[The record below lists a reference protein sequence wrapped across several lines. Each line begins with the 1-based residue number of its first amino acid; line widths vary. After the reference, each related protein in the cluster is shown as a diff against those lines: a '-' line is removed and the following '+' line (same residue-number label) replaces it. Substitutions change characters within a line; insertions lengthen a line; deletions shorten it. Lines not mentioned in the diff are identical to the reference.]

1 MTTDF
6 RALCA
11 RLADELDYYR
21 QLLMDDRRETHALAS
36 EARAALAEP
45 QPEPPTECEVAE
57 LTAWL
62 LDGGEDAAA
71 NGWDY
76 QARQFGRAAELL
88 LHLQSQPKPPTNDC

>member
-6 RALCA
+6 RALCTA
-11 RLADELDYYR
+11 LLDEISHESPTTCL
-21 QLLMDDRRETHALAS
+21 
-36 EARAALAEP
+36 ARAALAEP

-71 NGWDY
+71 NGWDH